1 MFKEHTIVEGRK
13 PTNSLYDEKLATYTS
28 NDEFD
33 QSISYEL
40 WERAEIHTTVS
51 RKTVKNDMNN
61 LGRPPN
67 LLELKVNLQL
77 VGLLVQSRSWSVRI
91 I

>member
-13 PTNSLYDEKLATYTS
+13 PTNSLYDEKLAAYTS

-33 QSISYEL
+33 QSVSYEL
-40 WERAEIHTTVS
+40 WERTETHTTVNQ
-51 RKTVKNDMNN
+51 KETVKNDMNN
-61 LGRPPN
+61 LERPPN

-77 VGLLVQSRSWSVRI
+77 VGLLIELDLGR
-91 I
+91 

>member
-13 PTNSLYDEKLATYTS
+13 PANSLYDEKLAAYTS
-28 NDEFD
+28 NEK
-33 QSISYEL
+33 E
-40 WERAEIHTTVS
+40 
-51 RKTVKNDMNN
+51 TVKNDMNN

-77 VGLLVQSRSWSVRI
+77 VGLLVELDLGR
-91 I
+91 